1 MTKYE
6 KVLLKWYPDIAPNCL
21 HRWLLKELIKQG
33 KV

>member
-6 KVLLKWYPDIAPNCL
+6 KVLFKWYPDIAPQYL
-21 HRWLLKELIKQG
+21 HRSLLKQLIKQG